1 MIVLQQSLHFFLHL
15 IFPALIAWYF
25 FKSNW
30 RNTYMVFLLTMIV
43 DLDHVFAEPI
53 FDPSRCSIGFHPLH
67 TDIAILF
74 YLILLFIPKCRVIA
88 LGLLMHMITDFI
100 DCQFMPE

>member
-1 MIVLQQSLHFFLHL
+1 
-15 IFPALIAWYF
+15 
-25 FKSNW
+25 
-30 RNTYMVFLLTMIV
+30 MVFLLTMIV

-74 YLILLFIPKCRVIA
+74 YLILLFIPKCRSILVEEVEQ
-88 LGLLMHMITDFI
+88 L
-100 DCQFMPE
+100 CSQQ

>member
-1 MIVLQQSLHFFLHL
+1 
-15 IFPALIAWYF
+15 
-25 FKSNW
+25 
-30 RNTYMVFLLTMIV
+30 MVFLLTMIV

-67 TDIAILF
+67 TDIAILI
-74 YLILLFIPKCRVIA
+74 YVILLFIPKCRVIA